1 MFQITGGKG
10 FTMTFANGWTISVQF
25 GTGNYCEN
33 RSLDEDGR
41 RLDEGL
47 TEYFARRD
55 REVGERGSA
64 DAEIAVWNH
73 EKKWVNFGGDTVS
86 GWLSPDDVAEVIG
99 IVSNL
104 HRHEGDPHPVHGL
117 IVPGL
122 TLPISSL

>member
-10 FTMTFANGWTISVQF
+10 FKMTFANGWTISVQF

-33 RSLDEDGR
+33 RSLDEYDMFPGAGFTTYLMR
-41 RLDEGL
+41 K
-47 TEYFARRD
+47 D
-55 REVGERGSA
+55 REVGEKGSA

-86 GWLSPDDVAEVIG
+86 GGRSPDEVAEVIG

-104 HRHEGDPHPVHGL
+104 HRHEGVPYSGHAL

-122 TLPISSL
+122 TPAISSL